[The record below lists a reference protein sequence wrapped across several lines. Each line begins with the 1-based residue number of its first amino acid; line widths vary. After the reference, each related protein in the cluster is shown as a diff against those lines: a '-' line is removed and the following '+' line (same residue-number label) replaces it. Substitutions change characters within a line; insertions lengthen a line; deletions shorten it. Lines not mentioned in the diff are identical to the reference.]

1 MAVLQMQRISICAL
15 KKDRKSILEAL
26 QRRGVVEISDLALQD
41 SVFEKADTSAVR
53 SQFEK
58 DLSAVNQALEVL
70 DAYSPVK
77 SSLLSSLEGRGPLTA
92 DEYAAFGERAD
103 DVLAQALRLNALS
116 KKIAENRA
124 EILKLETQLDALVPW
139 LGLDVPLRFT
149 GTRSTAAF
157 IGSFPEDLSLDEVY
171 SRIAGQ
177 APDATVN
184 VDLVSHSQDQTC
196 VFIVAPRAEAAAV
209 DEALRAIG
217 FTRPASPPAE
227 SPAERKKLLEA
238 EVAQANEA
246 IEAARTEIV
255 SRGGDR
261 PDLKLLAD
269 YLRLRAEK
277 YDVIGRLMQSR
288 RAFILS
294 GYVTA
299 RNARPLSEELSSK
312 FDVAVELTA
321 PDPDEDV
328 PVVLKNNPFSTPV
341 ESVVESYSLPGRHEI
356 DPTTIMSFFYYILF
370 GMMLSDAG
378 YGLVMTI
385 ACAVVI
391 LKYKNMEPGIGKMVK
406 MFFWCGLSTTF
417 WGFMFGSF
425 FGDAVAV
432 ISSTFFHSDL
442 ALRPIWFEPVSE
454 PIRLLTFSFL
464 IGIIHLFVGLGLKFY
479 QYAREGKY
487 YDAVCDVVFW
497 YLLVGGGIVYLLT
510 MPMITEMLGIPFQL
524 PPIAA
529 TVAAWCALA
538 GLVGIILTGGRDSK
552 NPFARL
558 AQGLYS
564 AYNVTGYLSDILSYS
579 RLLALGLATGVIA
592 QVFNKMGSMAG
603 GGIVGAI
610 MFIIVFLIGHTLN
623 IGINLLGAY
632 VHTNRLQF
640 VEFFGKFYEGG
651 GRAFTPF
658 AAHTKY
664 YKFKEEI

>member
-15 KKDRKSILEAL
+15 KKDRKSILETL

-124 EILKLETQLDALVPW
+124 EVLKLETQLDARPSS
-139 LGLDVPLRFT
+139 GLDVPLQFWGRAP
-149 GTRSTAAF
+149 GGV
-157 IGSFPEDLSLDEVY
+157 IGSFPEDLS
-171 SRIAGQ
+171 STRFIRIAGQ
-177 APDATVN
+177 ADATVN

-196 VFIVAPRAEAAAV
+196 VFIVARARGGRGRRGAA
-209 DEALRAIG
+209 LS
-217 FTRPASPPAE
+217 FWPASRPP

-238 EVAQANEA
+238 ETARANEA
-246 IEAARTEIV
+246 IEAARMEIV

-321 PDPDEDV
+321 PGPDEDV

-592 QVFNKMGSMAG
+592 QVFNKMG
-603 GGIVGAI
+603 
-610 MFIIVFLIGHTLN
+610 
-623 IGINLLGAY
+623 
-632 VHTNRLQF
+632 
-640 VEFFGKFYEGG
+640 
-651 GRAFTPF
+651 
-658 AAHTKY
+658 
-664 YKFKEEI
+664 